1 MGRNRFISV
10 IIMKGVRIFQREK
23 KNKTFTFFLRLI
35 SVKRRK
41 LEKKLSFDN
50 IIERSCHIEDN

>member
-50 IIERSCHIEDN
+50 INERSCHIEDN

>member
-23 KNKTFTFFLRLI
+23 NKKISTYFLRLI

-41 LEKKLSFDN
+41 LEKKKN
-50 IIERSCHIEDN
+50 